1 MEDDVKNIFQ
11 ELYEMFKKPWSIGFG
26 FAPIFGSF
34 GCCLIVVILN
44 GLGVLCAFCFNK
56 ETLISSISQNLAIYS
71 IALFAPSLIALFLQ
85 LSQNLIHNKV
95 SFSIISIAL
104 LTGEIY
110 AIPIAYQG
118 NILFAIVSTLIAWF
132 YWIIANRD
140 NEYLNDESF
149 DNLIKNNSKKYENRW
164 NDKN

>member
-26 FAPIFGSF
+26 LYFT
-34 GCCLIVVILN
+34 LIVVILN